1 MAKTMVL
8 NTIFSLRQNR
18 MLVIMVWD
26 FKGEEGKSHGDGKQM
41 FGQQIFD
48 GPGRNSGTQSGL

>member
-1 MAKTMVL
+1 MVL

>member
-26 FKGEEGKSHGDGKQM
+26 FKGEGKSHGDGKQI